1 MTKTLDL
8 TKQEIDTIKLAMRYG
23 MNYIANK
30 TLVISNEGKKL
41 MTDINRVY
49 VKLTDLEKLT

>member
-1 MTKTLDL
+1 MKTLNL
-8 TKQEIDTIKLAMRYG
+8 TEQEIDTIKLAMRYG
-23 MNYIANK
+23 MSYIANK

-49 VKLTDLEKLT
+49 VKLIDLEN